1 MQRWSVAAATVAA
14 AMDPV
19 GWGGRWTQEFRTHT
33 AQVGDFALSF
43 TLDMDGD
50 AASWSVKHLPT
61 GADPWRGIIQR
72 GTGQGE
78 TLLGADIRARMWA
91 LGAALG

>member
-1 MQRWSVAAATVAA
+1 MGWSERWAQA
-14 AMDPV
+14 
-19 GWGGRWTQEFRTHT
+19 FRTHT

-50 AASWSVKHLPT
+50 LAGCSAKHLPT
-61 GADPWRGIIQR
+61 GADTWRR

-78 TLLGADIRARMWA
+78 TLPGADTQARMWA
-91 LGAALG
+91 

>member
-1 MQRWSVAAATVAA
+1 ME
-14 AMDPV
+14 PV
-19 GWGGRWTQEFRTHT
+19 GWGGRWTQAFRTHT

-50 AASWSVKHLPT
+50 IESRSVKHLPT
-61 GADPWRGIIQR
+61 GADTWWGIIRR

-78 TLLGADIRARMWA
+78 TLPGADTQARMWA
-91 LGAALG
+91 